1 MKVQL
6 LISAVVLM
14 AAIAPSAKADTYM
27 ETEVSQ
33 PLPIESTREI
43 RTTIE
48 HTPVVQE
55 EVVRPTIITPPANNE
70 TIVVKKHSHHLI
82 NLGVVK
88 VF

>member
-6 LISAVVLM
+6 LTSAVVLM
-14 AAIAPSAKADTYM
+14 AAIAPAAKADTYM

-33 PLPIESTREI
+33 PLPLESREI

-48 HTPVVQE
+48 RTPVIKE
-55 EVVRPTIITPPANNE
+55 EVVRPTIVTPPAE
-70 TIVVKKHSHHLI
+70 TIVVKKHSHHLL

>member
-6 LISAVVLM
+6 FISTIVLM

-27 ETEVSQ
+27 ETEVSR
-33 PLPIESTREI
+33 PLPLESREI

-48 HTPVVQE
+48 RTPVIQE
-55 EVVRPTIITPPANNE
+55 EVVRPTIVTPPANNE
-70 TIVVKKHSHHLI
+70 TIVVKKHSHHLL